1 MAITQ
6 DVENG
11 NKMIM
16 GDELTQSL
24 IKKEDEREDSSSGG
38 SLWVVLLSTFVAVC
52 GSFEFGIC
60 VSSTLVSLLVF

>member
-11 NKMIM
+11 EKTRR
-16 GDELTQSL
+16 GDELITQSL
-24 IKKEDEREDSSSGG
+24 IRREDEAEESSNIGG

-60 VSSTLVSLLVF
+60 VSNVLSC